1 MKLRIGILAVLGVA
15 LAGGLVMGHP
25 HTGIWGTLFL
35 GGVGVIL
42 LFVLCWLL
50 VLRPVRAHTQESAP
64 VIHNDSQP
72 AMVEH
77 EFTSRYEVGIALAIF
92 TEVMGWLLVIGSAV
106 AALPLAFLYGP
117 LFAVYALLFFP
128 VGLGFMQMA
137 YITKA
142 TMETA
147 DHTREVMNLLAAQS
161 RKERSPTE

>member
-1 MKLRIGILAVLGVA
+1 
-15 LAGGLVMGHP
+15 
-25 HTGIWGTLFL
+25 
-35 GGVGVIL
+35 
-42 LFVLCWLL
+42 
-50 VLRPVRAHTQESAP
+50 
-64 VIHNDSQP
+64 
-72 AMVEH
+72 MVEH
-77 EFTSRYEVGIALAIF
+77 VFASRYEVGIALAVF